1 MMLFR
6 MLSQVGPRDMYY
18 MGIGDVDAA
27 TGRGTFAGSDMFR
40 EISAKSSTFAKKIR
54 RKILHF
60 PAKYVV
66 P

>member
-1 MMLFR
+1 
-6 MLSQVGPRDMYY
+6 MYY